1 MALPDGGLPCSGRRS
16 DWLIPSRAASGE
28 ATAPRKPGGP
38 VGRFTRGLDSGAQR
52 RDARSEPRPER
63 AVGAAYSHGS
73 SDPLICQDGRALRPP
88 VFAGLISRPRQLR
101 LSIRKS

>member
-1 MALPDGGLPCSGRRS
+1 VGG
-16 DWLIPSRAASGE
+16 
-28 ATAPRKPGGP
+28 
-38 VGRFTRGLDSGAQR
+38 FTRGLDSGAQR